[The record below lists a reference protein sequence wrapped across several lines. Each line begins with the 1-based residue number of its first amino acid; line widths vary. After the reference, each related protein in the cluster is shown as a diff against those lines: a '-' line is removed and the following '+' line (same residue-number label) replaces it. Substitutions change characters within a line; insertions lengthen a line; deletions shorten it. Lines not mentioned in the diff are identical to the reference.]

1 MGLSPMM
8 RQYRATKEKY
18 PDCLLFYRLGD
29 FYEMFFED
37 AVTASGILDLTLTGR
52 DCGLEERAPMCGV
65 PFHAVDN
72 YVAKLLEHGYK
83 VAICEQ
89 LTLPEESKGLV
100 DRDVVRVITPGT
112 VMESNILE
120 EGKNNFFVSISG
132 KAGSYGLAYADL
144 STGELFLT
152 EFKGRTA
159 LKDLED
165 FLVKLSPAEII
176 ASPEVY
182 AEREQIAALTY
193 GLLPKLN
200 RYYDWAFETET
211 AEKALKN
218 CLGVRSLAAFSC
230 ENKKLAIGAGGAL
243 IEYFNETQK
252 RALKHITRLQYLN
265 RSSCMVLDANT
276 FRSLEILRSMRENS
290 KRGTLFEIL
299 DKTRTPMG
307 RRLLTAFLERP
318 LLDLDRINARLDA
331 VEEFKDNLSV
341 RDKLDRLLRSMRDLE
356 RLVGKISYGSA
367 NPPDLVALKVSLGLL
382 PEIREQLSL
391 CRTALLNECR
401 DQIRL
406 FDEAVRLLELSLAE
420 NGPTNT
426 RECGFIRDGYNK
438 DLDELRFIDQHGQK
452 WVEEFEGKIRTSTG
466 IKNLKVGFNRV
477 FGYYIEVPKS
487 AAGQVPFDFTRKQTL
502 ANAERYITPELKD
515 MENKILG
522 AKEQALRLE
531 QRLFAEICSA
541 MTELIPDIQTTAKAV
556 ALTDVM
562 LSFAAVAVQNRY
574 CKPVMRPLG
583 ERTVLKNGR
592 HPVVEVYSKEP
603 FVGNDTFLDAEDRTM
618 IITGPNMA
626 GKSTY
631 MRQVAL
637 ITLMAHVGS
646 FVPCSEA
653 EIALTDR
660 IFTRVGASD
669 NLLFDQST
677 FMVEMTEVAG
687 ILNSATANS
696 LLVLDEV
703 GRGTSTFDGL
713 SIAWAVVEYIS
724 KHIKA
729 KTMFA
734 THYHE
739 LTELEGTLDGVRN
752 YHVAVR
758 ETREGIV
765 FLRKIQP
772 GGANKSFGIEVA
784 ALAGIPKP
792 VLSRAKAIL
801 KQVEEADINNPR
813 SKSAQISFRL
823 DDPEPEIT
831 EQRSEIEEEIKELDI
846 NQMTP
851 MEALTL
857 LQNWKEKLA

>member
-37 AVTASGILDLTLTGR
+37 AVTASAILELTLTGR
-52 DCGLEERAPMCGV
+52 DCGLPERAPMCGV
-65 PFHAVDN
+65 PYHAVDN
-72 YVAKLLEHGYK
+72 YVAKLLDHGFK

-112 VMESNILE
+112 VMESNILD

-132 KAGSYGLAYADL
+132 KGGNFGLAYADL

-152 EFKGRTA
+152 EFKGKSS
-159 LKDLED
+159 LKELED
-165 FLVKLSPAEII
+165 FLLKLAPAEII

-182 AEREQIAALTY
+182 AEREQIVSVTY
-193 GLLPKLN
+193 GFLPKLN
-200 RYYDWAFETET
+200 RYYDWAFEVET
-211 AEKALKN
+211 AEKTLKD
-218 CLGVRSLAAFSC
+218 CLGVKSLAAFSC
-230 ENKKLAIGAGGAL
+230 EGKKLAIEAGGAL
-243 IEYFNETQK
+243 IEYFHETQK

-265 RSSCMVLDANT
+265 RATCMLLDANS

-299 DKTRTPMG
+299 DKTRTSMG
-307 RRLLTAFLERP
+307 RRLLTSFLERP
-318 LLDLDRINARLDA
+318 LLDLDQINERLDT
-331 VEEFKDNLSV
+331 VEELKNRLPI
-341 RDKLDRLLRSMRDLE
+341 RDKLDRLFRSMRDLE
-356 RLVGKISYGSA
+356 RLVGKVSYGSA
-367 NPPDLVALKVSLGLL
+367 NPPDLVALKISLALL
-382 PEIREQLSL
+382 PEIKEQLSQ
-391 CRTALLNECR
+391 CQTALASRCR
-401 DQIRL
+401 DQIKL
-406 FDEAVRLLELSLAE
+406 FDEAVRLLDIALNE
-420 NGPTNT
+420 NGPANT

-438 DLDELRFIDQHGQK
+438 DLDELRFIDQHGKK
-452 WVEEFEGKIRTSTG
+452 WVEEFEGKIRETTG

-487 AAGQVPFDFTRKQTL
+487 AAEQVPFDFTRKQTI

-531 QRLFAEICSA
+531 QRLFGEICSA
-541 MTELIPDIQTTAKAV
+541 VTSLIPDIQTTAKAI
-556 ALTDVM
+556 ALMDVM
-562 LSFAAVAVQNRY
+562 LGFATVAVTNRY

-583 ERTVLKNGR
+583 GKTVLKNGR

-603 FVGNDTFLDAEDRTM
+603 FVGNDTFLDSEDRTM

-687 ILNSATANS
+687 ILNSATSNS

-713 SIAWAVVEYIS
+713 SIAWAVVEHIS

-739 LTELEGTLDGVRN
+739 LTELEGTLEGVRN

-758 ETREGIV
+758 ETKEGIV
-765 FLRKIQP
+765 FLRKILP

-784 ALAGIPKP
+784 ALAGIPKS
-792 VLSRAKAIL
+792 VLTRARSIL

-813 SKSAQISFRL
+813 SKSAQISFCL
-823 DDPEPEIT
+823 DEPKGQEALPP
-831 EQRSEIEEEIKELDI
+831 SEVEEELKQLDI
-846 NQMTP
+846 NRLTP
-851 MEALTL
+851 LEALTT
-857 LQNWKEKLA
+857 LQNLKDKLA

>member
-132 KAGSYGLAYADL
+132 KTGSYGLAYADL

-252 RALKHITRLQYLN
+252 RSLKHITRLQYLN

-331 VEEFKDNLSV
+331 VDEFKDNLSV

-466 IKNLKVGFNRV
+466 VKNLKVGFNRV

-831 EQRSEIEEEIKELDI
+831 EQKSEIEEEIKELDI